1 MIVLKIKR
9 GQILKNLR
17 TAKGFNQKRLA
28 DLLNVSLTAYQKYE
42 HGTAEPNFD
51 KLSKIADFYGVST
64 DYLLGRTPV
73 KQMVTEEPDPVN
85 LLNLNPLEKSIV
97 YAYIGLSP
105 SKRTELVEIIQ
116 QIANGANVQLTIN
129 KSDIQP
135 QPEPPTAQ
143 SMSQQPPQPV
153 QRPIVQNPQQPVQ
166 PIMQS
171 KPQQLQVPAQ
181 PQQSEVWRM
190 AARSADGVYTNR
202 EMTQEEVDILKSL
215 EDVPKSAY

>member
-135 QPEPPTAQ
+135 QPEPPTV
-143 SMSQQPPQPV
+143 QPV
-153 QRPIVQNPQQPVQ
+153 PQKPPQPVQ

-202 EMTQEEVDILKSL
+202 AMTQEEVDVLKSL